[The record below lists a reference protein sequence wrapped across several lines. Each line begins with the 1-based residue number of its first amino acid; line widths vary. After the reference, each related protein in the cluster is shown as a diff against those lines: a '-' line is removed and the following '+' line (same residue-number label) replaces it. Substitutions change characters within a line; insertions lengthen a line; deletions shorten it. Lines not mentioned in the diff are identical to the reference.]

1 MLRLTMTTTDLKR
14 IVIPAFSG
22 LLIGLLMPPVEY
34 VAVIVADISFFSFRV
49 NFVNDGFILGDP
61 WISIVFVFVV
71 IFSLFLLAKFN
82 KTLAAAALST
92 AIISTAYVIYAMS
105 TLTPFGPP

>member
-1 MLRLTMTTTDLKR
+1 
-14 IVIPAFSG
+14 
-22 LLIGLLMPPVEY
+22 
-34 VAVIVADISFFSFRV
+34 
-49 NFVNDGFILGDP
+49 
-61 WISIVFVFVV
+61 V